1 MLNLIT
7 SGFILLIILIAVILF
22 IIVNNKG
29 SEVVESFGVQ
39 YYKCKKYGNN
49 KITRNI
55 FENEGINRSY
65 DDNVW
70 DFYIPCGYNLVENE
84 LKKIKPGNR
93 DQKIFGI
100 NGCDQI
106 VSKNG
111 LWNII
116 ENKYGRETA
125 KRLMPET
132 FIISKSNDIELF
144 KRSYRPNKLYLMKKN
159 IQRKLGIKITKDI
172 NEILG
177 NTDTKFKVI
186 QEYLNDQYLIHNRK
200 VNLRVYLLITCK
212 SGKVK
217 AYIHRLGKCIYTN
230 QDYTE
235 NDLEPEKHLTSLNVS
250 NSVYDNRPQSFQQ
263 LYEHLGTRKYQDL
276 MNNLYSNLILVMKAA
291 RPKLCKLANIENNLS
306 FQLFGLDYIFT
317 NDMYPYLLEMNK
329 GPDMNPKNDLDIS
342 IKTKVIRDTYL
353 TVGIVPNT
361 NTQNGFMRLKID

>member
-1 MLNLIT
+1 MLNFIT
-7 SGFILLIILIAVILF
+7 SGFIVLVILVIIILCL
-22 IIVNNKG
+22 IVNNKVP
-29 SEVVESFGVQ
+29 EVVESFGVQ

-49 KITRNI
+49 QITRNI

-65 DDNVW
+65 DNNVW
-70 DFYIPCGYNLVENE
+70 DFYIPCGYNFVENE
-84 LKKIKPGNR
+84 LKKIKTDNHG
-93 DQKIFGI
+93 QKIFGI

-111 LWNII
+111 LWDII
-116 ENKYGRETA
+116 ENKYGRNMA
-125 KRLMPET
+125 KQLMPET

-144 KRSYRPNKLYLMKKN
+144 KKSYRPNKLYLMKKN

-186 QEYLNDQYLIHNRK
+186 QEYLTDQYLINNRK
-200 VNLRVYLLITCK
+200 INLRIYLLITCRL
-212 SGKVK
+212 GKVK

-230 QDYTE
+230 QDYTDD
-235 NDLEPEKHLTSLNVS
+235 DLEPEKHLTSLNVS
-250 NSVYDNRPQSFQQ
+250 NSVYDSRPQSFQQ
-263 LYEHLGTRKYQDL
+263 LYQHLGKQKYQDL
-276 MNNLYSNLILVMKAA
+276 MNNIYSNLILVMKAA
-291 RPKLCKLANIENNLS
+291 RPKLCRLENIKNNLS

-317 NDMYPYLLEMNK
+317 KNMYPYLLEMNK

-353 TVGIVPNT
+353 TVGILHDINT
-361 NTQNGFMRLKID
+361 PNGFMRLKID